1 MSNPTHTM
9 SNSDRILHTVDTRE
23 HGSVHTVT
31 VNNPAKLNIL
41 DSTTITA
48 LRATLTAA
56 GERDDARVLVLRGA
70 GARAWIGGADIREMA
85 TLDAESAVAFIRR
98 LQQLCQCI
106 RELPVPV
113 IAAIRGYCLG
123 AGLEV
128 AACCDLR
135 LAAHGARFG
144 MPEVRVGLPSVIEA
158 AVLPRLVGIG
168 HARDLVMSARI
179 VEADEAQ
186 RWGLLDA
193 LVPAGELDAIVE
205 TRVAEILAGA
215 PHAMRAQKMLCR
227 AWEEQPL
234 VDAIETG
241 VRAFGA
247 AFRTS
252 EPRTYLNQFINRKGE
267 AS

>member
-1 MSNPTHTM
+1 MADPA
-9 SNSDRILHTVDTRE
+9 RILHTVDTRE
-23 HGSVHTVT
+23 TGAVHTVT
-31 VNNPAKLNIL
+31 VNNPDKLNIL
-41 DSTTITA
+41 DSATIRA
-48 LRATLTAA
+48 LRAALSAA
-56 GERDDARVLVLRGA
+56 AEREDARVVVLRGS
-70 GARAWIGGADIREMA
+70 GERAWIGGADIREMA
-85 TLDAESAVAFIRR
+85 TLDADSAVAFIRR
-98 LQQLCQCI
+98 LQQLCQCL

-135 LAAHGARFG
+135 LAAAGARFG

-168 HARDLVMSARI
+168 HARDLVMTARI
-179 VEADEAQ
+179 VEAEEAA

-193 LVPAGELDAIVE
+193 LVPAGELDALVE
-205 TRVAEILAGA
+205 ARVCEILAGA
-215 PHAMRAQKMLCR
+215 PHAMRAQKKLCR

-234 VDAIETG
+234 SDAIETG

-247 AFRTS
+247 AFRS
-252 EPRTYLNQFINRKGE
+252 DEPRTFLNRFLERKGS
-267 AS
+267 AT

>member
-1 MSNPTHTM
+1 MTDT
-9 SNSDRILHTVDTRE
+9 DRILHTVDARDAGT
-23 HGSVHTVT
+23 VHTIT

-41 DSTTITA
+41 DTATIKT
-48 LRATLTAA
+48 LRATLLEA
-56 GERDDARVLVLRGA
+56 GGDPRARAVVLRGA
-70 GARAWIGGADIREMA
+70 GERAWIGGADIREMA
-85 TLDAESAVAFIRR
+85 TLDADSAVAFIRR
-98 LQQLCQCI
+98 LQELCHSV
-106 RELPVPV
+106 RTVPVPV
-113 IAAIRGYCLG
+113 LAAIRGYCLG

-158 AVLPRLVGIG
+158 AVLPRLIGIG
-168 HARDLVMSARI
+168 HARDLVMTARTI
-179 VEADEAQ
+179 EADEAQ

-193 LVPAGELDAIVE
+193 LVPAHELDAVLD

-215 PHAMRAQKMLCR
+215 PHALRAQKKLCR

-234 VDAIETG
+234 SDAIETG

-247 AFRTS
+247 AYRTG
-252 EPRTYLNQFINRKGE
+252 EPRTYLHEFLNRKGS

>member
-1 MSNPTHTM
+1 MTDG
-9 SNSDRILHTVDTRE
+9 DRILHTVDTRE
-23 HGSVHTVT
+23 RGAVHTIT
-31 VNNPAKLNIL
+31 VNNPGKLNIL
-41 DSTTITA
+41 NSATISA
-48 LRATLTAA
+48 LRAAIIRAA
-56 GERDDARVLVLRGA
+56 HDDGARVVVLRGA
-70 GARAWIGGADIREMA
+70 GERAWIGGADIREMA
-85 TLDAESAVAFIRR
+85 TLDADSAVAFIRR
-98 LQQLCQCI
+98 LQELCHTV
-106 RELPVPV
+106 RTVPVPV

-135 LAAHGARFG
+135 LAAEGARFG

-158 AVLPRLVGIG
+158 AVLPRLIGIG
-168 HARDLVMSARI
+168 HARDLVMTARI
-179 VEADEAQ
+179 VEAAEAQ

-193 LVPAGELDAIVE
+193 LVPAAELDAVVD

-234 VDAIETG
+234 SDAIETG
-241 VRAFGA
+241 VRAFGE
-247 AFRTS
+247 AFRS
-252 EPRTYLNQFINRKGE
+252 NEPRTYLNDFLNRKGS

>member
-1 MSNPTHTM
+1 MTGT
-9 SNSDRILHTVDTRE
+9 DRILHTVDTRDA
-23 HGSVHTVT
+23 GAVHTIT

-41 DSTTITA
+41 GSATITA
-48 LRATLTAA
+48 LRLALAAA
-56 GERDDARVLVLRGA
+56 GEREDARVVVLRGA
-70 GARAWIGGADIREMA
+70 GERAWIGGADIREMA
-85 TLDAESAVAFIRR
+85 TLDADSAVAFIRR
-98 LQQLCQCI
+98 LQQLCQCV

-135 LAAHGARFG
+135 LAAHGAHFG

-158 AVLPRLVGIG
+158 AVLPRLIGIG

-179 VEADEAQ
+179 VEAEEAA

-193 LVPAGELDAIVE
+193 LVPPGELDALVE
-205 TRVAEILAGA
+205 ARVSEILAGA
-215 PHAMRAQKMLCR
+215 PLAMRAQKKLCR

-234 VDAIETG
+234 SDAIETG

-252 EPRTYLNQFINRKGE
+252 EPRTYLNQFLDRKGS

>member
-1 MSNPTHTM
+1 MADTDH
-9 SNSDRILHTVDTRE
+9 ILHTVDTRE
-23 HGSVHTVT
+23 SGAVHTVT

-41 DSTTITA
+41 DSATIHA
-48 LRATLTAA
+48 LRATLNAA
-56 GERDDARVLVLRGA
+56 AEREDARVVVLRGA
-70 GARAWIGGADIREMA
+70 GERAWIGGADIREMA
-85 TLDAESAVAFIRR
+85 TLDADSAIAFIRR
-98 LQQLCQCI
+98 LQQLCQCL

-135 LAAHGARFG
+135 LAAAGARFG

-158 AVLPRLVGIG
+158 AVLPRLIGIG

-179 VEADEAQ
+179 VEAEEAA

-193 LVPAGELDAIVE
+193 LVPGGELDALVE
-205 TRVAEILAGA
+205 TRVAQILAGA
-215 PHAMRAQKMLCR
+215 PHAMRAQKKLCR

-234 VDAIETG
+234 SDAIETG
-241 VRAFGA
+241 VHAFGA
-247 AFRTS
+247 AFRSS
-252 EPRTYLNQFINRKGE
+252 EPRTYLNRFLERKGS
-267 AS
+267 AT